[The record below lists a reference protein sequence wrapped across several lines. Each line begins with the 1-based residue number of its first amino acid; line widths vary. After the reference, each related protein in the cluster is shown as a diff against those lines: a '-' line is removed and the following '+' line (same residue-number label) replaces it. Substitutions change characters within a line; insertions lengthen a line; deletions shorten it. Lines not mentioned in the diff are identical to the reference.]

1 MPGIEPR
8 MPSAESLRRYY
19 YHSGT
24 GEIIIVIITDVKRIV
39 NWVEV
44 GRDKFQFIVSC
55 ADLIVGTLRLHSCEI
70 EAVLIYTEAES

>member
-8 MPSAESLRRYY
+8 TRSAKSLRRYY
-19 YHSGT
+19 NHLET

-44 GRDKFQFIVSC
+44 AKDKVQFVVSC
-55 ADLIVGTLRLHSCEI
+55 ADLIAGTLRLHANLRLS
-70 EAVLIYTEAES
+70 

>member
-19 YHSGT
+19 CHLGI
-24 GEIIIVIITDVKRIV
+24 GESIIVIITDVKRIV

-44 GRDKFQFIVSC
+44 AKDKVQFVVSC
-55 ADLIVGTLRLHSCEI
+55 ADRIVGMLRLH
-70 EAVLIYTEAES
+70 